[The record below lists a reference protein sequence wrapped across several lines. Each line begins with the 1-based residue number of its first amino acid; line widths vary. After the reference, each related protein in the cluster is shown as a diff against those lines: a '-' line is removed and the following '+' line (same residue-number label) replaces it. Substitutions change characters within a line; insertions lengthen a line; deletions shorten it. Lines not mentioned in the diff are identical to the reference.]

1 MPRRN
6 PNEKL
11 TPEQKSRTYSIR
23 LDPKNIDDI
32 WVIDAIEFY
41 ANQDIDLKTLF
52 KDLLMQAEGKPIGSV
67 NVKARDIADM
77 ISTIRELKNM
87 LENGVIQTGATPDA
101 QPKTRQRKTKE
112 IEYNDTMLNTF
123 DKFVNRG
130 FSADDFDDED
140 DE

>member
-1 MPRRN
+1 MPKRN

-11 TPEQKSRTYSIR
+11 PPEQKSRTYSIR
-23 LDPKNIDDI
+23 LDPKNLDDV

-41 ANQDIDLKTLF
+41 ANQEIDLKTLF
-52 KDLLMQAEGKPIGSV
+52 KDLLAKAEGKPIGSV
-67 NVKARDIADM
+67 KVKARDIADM

-87 LENGVIQTGATPDA
+87 LESGAIQTGTAADE
-101 QPKTRQRKTKE
+101 QPKTRRRKGKE

-130 FSADDFDDED
+130 FSADELSDED